1 MSGSCSHDTQNFKVL
16 HESRKTEEHPPIDT
30 KDLLISG
37 GLSSERVMLQDD
49 SSVSNGVLHLADN
62 HKSYPEAYTIQP

>member
-1 MSGSCSHDTQNFKVL
+1 MKPNLGNRNRGSAQRSGPIRTMSGSCSHDTQNFKVL

-37 GLSSERVMLQDD
+37 GLSSERV
-49 SSVSNGVLHLADN
+49 
-62 HKSYPEAYTIQP
+62 